1 MKKLNEVI
9 DYTSMLNEIIER
21 MDSMKELMEY
31 VKIMLITVVSLNIFD
46 FIWKKIRQP
55 KRLRGGIN
63 E

>member
-1 MKKLNEVI
+1 MNEVI
-9 DYTSMLNEIIER
+9 DYTVILNEIAGKIDNISTVIEYIR
-21 MDSMKELMEY
+21 
-31 VKIMLITVVSLNIFD
+31 ILIISFVSLYVFD